1 MNFYPRFF
9 IKYYI
14 CAEKLK
20 KIMTE
25 YFNQINEADYAKL
38 KLAIPEITILIAGAD
53 GEIGK
58 AEKEWAEKITH
69 IRSYKMSK
77 DLIGFY
83 QEVGKTFQEDLDQL
97 IHELPIHVADRQK
110 ILSKR
115 LAELNPILARL
126 DEHVAY
132 HLYKSFLSFANHVAK
147 STGGLFGFFSIGPKE
162 SEVVGLPMIHP
173 ILPIEGEEEE

>member
-1 MNFYPRFF
+1 
-9 IKYYI
+9 
-14 CAEKLK
+14 
-20 KIMTE
+20 MTE

-38 KLAIPEITILIAGAD
+38 KLAIPEITVLIGGAD

-58 AEKEWAEKITH
+58 AEKEWAEKITN

-83 QEVGKTFQEDLDQL
+83 QEVGKTFQEDLDKL
-97 IHELPIHVADRQK
+97 IDELPVHVGDRQK

-126 DEHVAY
+126 DEQVAY
-132 HLYKSFLSFANHVAK
+132 HLYKSYLSFAEHVAK
-147 STGGLFGFFSIGPKE
+147 SSGGLFGFFSIGPKE
-162 SEVVGLPMIHP
+162 NEVVSLPMIHP
-173 ILPIEGEEEE
+173 IMIAEGEEEE